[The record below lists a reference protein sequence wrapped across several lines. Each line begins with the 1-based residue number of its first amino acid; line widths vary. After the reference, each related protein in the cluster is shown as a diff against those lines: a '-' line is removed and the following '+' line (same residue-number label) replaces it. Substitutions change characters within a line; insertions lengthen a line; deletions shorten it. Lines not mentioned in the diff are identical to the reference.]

1 MRLRTTA
8 LTLLS
13 VFAIASLPA
22 KADFNPIPTPTAGY
36 TSSTSLINIAG
47 IPDGTTVIPSV
58 TDGIQTVSF
67 GALMNKTTVGVG
79 FATWGAPPFTE
90 SSTPAILTTPPTP
103 VIVTTLQLLL
113 SVPSLTFGFELQG
126 DAQNT
131 TNEFNVQ
138 FYEGAVPVGNITQF
152 INGNAGARL
161 FAAFS
166 TDSPFTSVV
175 ITNVDGQAGGFAI
188 ANLRYTAVP
197 EPATIAMVAQAIAA
211 VGFYGWRKRR
221 QAASKA

>member
-1 MRLRTTA
+1 
-8 LTLLS
+8 LS

-22 KADFNPIPTPTAGY
+22 KADFNPIALPTAGY

-47 IPDGTTVIPSV
+47 IPDGTTGIPSV
-58 TDGIQTVSF
+58 TDGTQIVSF
-67 GALMNKTTVGVG
+67 GVPMNKTTVGVN

-90 SSTPAILTTPPTP
+90 SSTPPVLTTPPTTF
-103 VIVTTLQLLL
+103 VVTTLQLQL

-126 DAQNT
+126 DALT

-138 FYEGAVPVGNITQF
+138 FYEGAVPVGNITLF
-152 INGNAGARL
+152 IDGTAGARL
-161 FAAFS
+161 FAASS

-175 ITNVDGQAGGFAI
+175 INNVDGRAGGFAI

-197 EPATIAMVAQAIAA
+197 EPASIAMVAQAIAV

-221 QAASKA
+221 QAAAKV